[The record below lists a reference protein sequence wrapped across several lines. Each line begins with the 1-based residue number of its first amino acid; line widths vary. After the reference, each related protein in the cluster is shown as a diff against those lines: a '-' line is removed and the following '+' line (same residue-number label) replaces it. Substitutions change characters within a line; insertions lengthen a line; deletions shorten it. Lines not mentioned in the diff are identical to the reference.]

1 MKKEDEKFIR
11 TVNQIAMDAA
21 KQGFDPFG
29 ALLVKEGQQKSS
41 SIDKCIKY
49 SDPTA
54 HAELILISE
63 YCRDQQLIDLEGY
76 TLYCNV
82 EPCVMCSG
90 AIHWAK
96 ISRVVFCVAQKSLQK
111 KSKGKLKPS
120 CETLINTGHQKIEII
135 GPLMEEEGLQVLNQT
150 PFLSKKER
158 HKRYYNAENGRNN
171 TQK

>member
-1 MKKEDEKFIR
+1 MKQLDSFDTKIIR
-11 TVNQIAMDAA
+11 EVNQLAYQSATV
-21 KQGFDPFG
+21 GFDPF
-29 ALLVKEGQQKSS
+29 AAILVRNKQVKFTTT
-41 SIDKCIKY
+41 DKCIRY

-63 YCRDQQLIDLEGY
+63 FCRKYKLSNLEGF

-96 ISRVVFCVAQKSLQK
+96 LSKVVFSVPQTALQK
-111 KSKGKLKPS
+111 VSKGKTKPS
-120 CETLINTGHQKIEII
+120 CESLINIGNKKIEII
-135 GPLMEEEGLQVLNQT
+135 GPVLIEEGLKVIQAF

-158 HKRYYNAENGRNN
+158 HQQYWKN
-171 TQK
+171 QKNR

>member
-1 MKKEDEKFIR
+1 MEKEDEKFIR
-11 TVNQIAMDAA
+11 AVNKVAMDSA

-29 ALLVKEGQQKSS
+29 ALLVKEGQQKAS

-63 YCRDQQLIDLEGY
+63 YCRTHQLIDLQDY

-96 ISRVVFCVAQKSLQK
+96 IKRVVFCIAQESLQK
-111 KSKGKLKPS
+111 KSKGKAKPS
-120 CETLINTGHQKIEII
+120 CKELINTGYQKIEIV
-135 GPLMEEEGLQVLNQT
+135 GPFLEEEGLQVLHQY

-158 HKRYYNAENGRNN
+158 HKDYYKSGDGTKNSQE
-171 TQK
+171 

>member
-1 MKKEDEKFIR
+1 MQKHIPFIQR
-11 TVNQIAMDAA
+11 VNQLAYQSA
-21 KQGFDPFG
+21 KAGNDPFA
-29 ALLVKEGQQKSS
+29 ALLVKNNQVLSS
-41 SIDKCIKY
+41 TIDKSISY

-63 YCRDQQLIDLEGY
+63 YCRTEKLISLEGY

-96 ISRVVFCVAQKSLQK
+96 IVTLVFSVSQKTLQQF
-111 KSKGKLKPS
+111 SKGKLKPS
-120 CETLINTGHQKIEII
+120 CDSLINTGGGKVEII
-135 GPLMEEEGLQVLNQT
+135 GPLLEEEGIQVFQDF

-158 HKRYYNAENGRNN
+158 H
-171 TQK
+171 QKLHRK